1 MVTEAGGV
9 PSATCNSFLC
19 ELEEFD
25 EEVDVQIGQNSQQ
38 AKALL
43 IPINGVMDSNLI
55 LQCIE
60 VKCNMCFSNYFLF
73 SASPQ

>member
-19 ELEEFD
+19 DLEEFD
-25 EEVDVQIGQNSQQ
+25 EELDVQIGQNSQQ

-43 IPINGVMDSNLI
+43 IPINGVMESNLI
-55 LQCIE
+55 IQYIE
-60 VKCNMCFSNYFLF
+60 GKSYFLYF
-73 SASPQ
+73 NQ